1 MTTRAVDGGAAR
13 GSEKVDWTGVLPTWV
28 VVTIVEILRMGLRL
42 SMPKFNTPA
51 SSSKHSADRDFHG
64 I

>member
-1 MTTRAVDGGAAR
+1 
-13 GSEKVDWTGVLPTWV
+13 V
-28 VVTIVEILRMGLRL
+28 VVTIVESLRMGLRL

-51 SSSKHSADRDFHG
+51 ASSKHSADRDFHG